1 MRLELERDLELFF
14 FLKIEGNYLSS
25 SFVCCSFTSDTQR
38 TFVALQFAC
47 SMTNDTKIAQFD

>member
-25 SFVCCSFTSDTQR
+25 SFYLLC
-38 TFVALQFAC
+38 VAPLPP
-47 SMTNDTKIAQFD
+47 TLKEHL